1 MDIMTVG
8 DIAQK
13 LKVDRD
19 AVSYAI
25 RKTNTRPVGRAGIVR
40 LFSDTAVEA
49 VSEFINSK
57 RQSKKEVAT
66 CSD

>member
-1 MDIMTVG
+1 MDIVTVG

-25 RKTNTRPVGRAGIVR
+25 RKTNTQPVGRAGIVR
-40 LFSDTAVEA
+40 LFSGSAVA
-49 VSEFINSK
+49 TVRDFISSK
-57 RQSKKEVAT
+57 QRSRKEVAT
-66 CSD
+66 CSE